1 MFTAS
6 DTEKDSPASVIP
18 PLRPGAP
25 WRVITVQPLP
35 GYRLRV
41 GFVDGLEGT
50 VDLSALVRSPK
61 AGVFAQLADPA
72 IFAQAFV
79 ELGAV
84 TWPGALDLAPD
95 AMHDEIKRNGKW
107 ILE

>member
-6 DTEKDSPASVIP
+6 DTENDSPASASP
-18 PLRPGAP
+18 PLRPSAP
-25 WRVITVQPLP
+25 WRVVKVEPLP
-35 GYRLRV
+35 GHRLRV
-41 GFVDGLEGT
+41 GFVDGLEGM
-50 VDLSALVRSPK
+50 VDLSALVRSPQ
-61 AGVFAQLADPA
+61 AGVFAQLSDPA
-72 IFAQAFV
+72 RFAQAFI

-95 AMHDEIKRNGKW
+95 AMHDEIKRNGEW